1 MCKCCHLCWQ
11 RDISPGR
18 ASGAFFPNSLGTFL
32 PFLRGVSVTL
42 QAELTELWISIPAQS
57 LALPFPLSWQR
68 RDRLI
73 IPASPR

>member
-42 QAELTELWISIPAQS
+42 QAKKREPSYGSAS
-57 LALPFPLSWQR
+57 LGNPSPFPSLSHGK
-68 RDRLI
+68 D
-73 IPASPR
+73 ATG